1 MLRSDFCDYSDTCIV
16 VNGAIRDDV
25 IKEIKNYPL
34 RIMLNLDHAYQKSI
48 IYLWAMRK
56 MLILLCQ
63 CIC

>member
-48 IYLWAMRK
+48 IYL
-56 MLILLCQ
+56 
-63 CIC
+63 